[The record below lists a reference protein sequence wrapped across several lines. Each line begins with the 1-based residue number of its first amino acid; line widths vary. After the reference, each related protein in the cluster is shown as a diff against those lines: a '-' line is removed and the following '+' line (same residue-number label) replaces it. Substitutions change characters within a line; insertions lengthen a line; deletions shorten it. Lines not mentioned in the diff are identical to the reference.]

1 MGSLVDSIKYL
12 RKKLHNFYSLF
23 WEIESEGKLPTQSE
37 ASVTLISTQEKGFKR
52 KQYHRPI
59 ALININAKLLKN
71 VNKLNPATFKKGYY
85 LIEVIA
91 QSLRLISEIHC
102 WFNVWKTIEFVIL
115 TG

>member
-37 ASVTLISTQEKGFKR
+37 ASVTLISTQEKGIKR

-71 VNKLNPATFKKGYY
+71 VNKLNPTMSKNNYTP
-85 LIEVIA
+85 
-91 QSLRLISEIHC
+91 QSSGIFPTYTRL
-102 WFNVWKTIEFVIL
+102 VQ
-115 TG
+115 